1 MATFIDFPQDV
12 NTYIDKLTENIT
24 PHWGLM
30 TAQHT
35 VEHLLLILN
44 VSIGKYERK
53 IAIET
58 PLEKLPKY
66 KASLMGDYPFPQ
78 DFKAPILPKDT
89 LLPLLYDSLSTAK
102 SELLKGIAAFFAYY
116 QENPQAIHTHPVF
129 GDCNFEEWKRF
140 HAKHFTHHF
149 AQFGLL

>member
-1 MATFIDFPQDV
+1 MPTFIDFPTEV
-12 NTYIDKLTENIT
+12 EIYLTKLDKDATAL
-24 PHWGLM
+24 WGMM
-30 TAQHT
+30 TAQHA
-35 VEHLLLILN
+35 VEHLLLILS
-44 VSIGKYERK
+44 VSTGKYGSK

-78 DFKAPILPKDT
+78 DFKAPILPKDS
-89 LLPLLYDSLSTAK
+89 LLPLVYDSLAVAK
-102 SELLKGIAAFFAYY
+102 VELLKGIDAFFAYY
-116 QENPQAIHTHPVF
+116 QENPQATHTHPVF

-140 HAKHFTHHF
+140 HRKHFTHHF